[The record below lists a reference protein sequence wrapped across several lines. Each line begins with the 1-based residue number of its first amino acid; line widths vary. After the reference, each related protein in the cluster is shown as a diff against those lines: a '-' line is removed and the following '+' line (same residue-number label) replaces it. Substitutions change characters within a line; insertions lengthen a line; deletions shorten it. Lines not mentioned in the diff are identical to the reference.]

1 MPLIEYSRDKALGL
15 KMPGTNQTF
24 RFPTRVLQTILAKER
39 ETDRDG
45 VERGFDL
52 CLDREQTPPNG
63 DPIHLLNGRECTGTV
78 CSVPIKDCWA
88 TGNPAGSFHTHPRLS
103 GGSGPSVADMLYE
116 IGSHFSDSRT
126 IFGCRTGRGQYVA
139 KELRC
144 DYLPHSKLPARW
156 QYQEWV
162 GRYIVGVKPQYD
174 QWEQTGSPPTQGWE
188 EYDKLQSE
196 LLPLFDTERVPLSR
210 LRDVVGVDEPVEIE
224 TELVRN
230 ARVRCERMSLENQ
243 ADREFV
249 VSQTSKPQPD
259 CKSLQQVQGF
269 ASLRNNE
276 SSSLAD
282 VMRKTPAAT
291 ARQADYANFALRT
304 CRETAFDAVDII
316 GRTQKLLEQFCR
328 EEKPVSNPIMECD
341 QKYSYKQI
349 RALAGQHDLPRNLTR
364 KDQMCAELIKRG
376 LL

>member
-24 RFPTRVLQTILAKER
+24 RFPTRVLQTILANER

-63 DPIHLLNGRECTGTV
+63 DPIHLLNGQECTGNI
-78 CSVPIKDCWA
+78 CSVPIRDCRGA
-88 TGNPAGSFHTHPRLS
+88 GAPAGSFHTHPRRS
-103 GGSGPSVADMLYE
+103 GGSEPSVGDMLYE
-116 IGSHFSDSRT
+116 IGSNFFDYRT
-126 IFGCRTGRGQYVA
+126 IFGCRTGHG
-139 KELRC
+139 EFRC
-144 DYLPHSKLPARW
+144 DYLPRSKWPTRE
-156 QYQEWV
+156 QYREWM
-162 GRYIVGVKPQYD
+162 GRYIATVKPQYD
-174 QWEQTGSPPTQGWE
+174 QWEQTGSPPVFGWE

-282 VMRKTPAAT
+282 VIRKTT
-291 ARQADYANFALRT
+291 ASGVYADIALDIALKT
-304 CRETAFDAVDII
+304 CVNTAFDSDDII
-316 GRTQKLLEQFCR
+316 GRIQLLLEQFCR